1 MKKQLAVIT
10 VLTAASQVSAF
21 FKLWFTAR
29 IFGVGS
35 ELDGYNLALGLPTL
49 LSGVVAGFLQTGLFP
64 VRAKLKVAGN
74 PGDVDAFERAVLWGI
89 TSAGVVFT
97 VLLSL
102 GSPAIIP
109 ALAGRAPATVIAAMG
124 AAFPYLTMLVALNM
138 VGDCAGYLLAMR
150 NRFSIAAAAPIAN
163 GIIGGLLLAA
173 WPEGG
178 LTNLILGTV
187 LGLAVQ
193 VGICLWGLRST
204 GLRLSGPFP
213 ALERMR
219 SLTLEMLSLGAWIL
233 PGVVLSNLT
242 ASLPPIWVA
251 SFGEGANS
259 AFGYAYRLHSSV
271 VQLLIMASSPVI
283 LTHFADL
290 VANNEIAAVRVF
302 LGKAAAASAIIGVVA
317 TVLVGLIGA
326 PMLGLIFSG
335 RFDAEAASR
344 VAHHWWWMTT
354 GLAFLILGNV
364 FAKLWQS
371 QQRPRQLSIMAG
383 AGLIALVAT
392 FSLLRGLL
400 LEYSVAAAM
409 SASAV
414 AIVVLGIPYLRVGAQ
429 IFTQK
434 DKSSDVVSRRKET
447 RS

>member
-10 VLTAASQVSAF
+10 ILTAASQVSAF

-35 ELDGYNLALGLPTL
+35 ELDGYNLALVLPTL
-49 LSGVVAGFLQTGLFP
+49 ISGVMAGFLQTGLFP

-89 TSAGVVFT
+89 ASVGVVFAI
-97 VLLSL
+97 LLLL
-102 GSPAIIP
+102 GSHAIVS
-109 ALAGRAPATVIAAMG
+109 ALASRAPPTVIAAMG
-124 AAFPYLTMLVALNM
+124 VAFPYLAIIVALNM
-138 VGDCAGYLLAMR
+138 VGDCVGYLLAMR
-150 NRFSIAAAAPIAN
+150 NRFAIAAAAPIAN

-173 WPEGG
+173 WPQGG
-178 LTNLILGTV
+178 LTNLVLGTV
-187 LGLAVQ
+187 LGLTAQ

-204 GLRLSGPFP
+204 GLHLSGPLP
-213 ALERMR
+213 AMERMR
-219 SLTLEMLSLGAWIL
+219 SLTKEMLVLGAWIL
-233 PGVVLSNLT
+233 PGVILSNLT
-242 ASLPPIWVA
+242 VSLPPIWVA

-283 LTHFADL
+283 LAHFADL
-290 VANNEIAAVRVF
+290 VASNEIAAVRAI
-302 LGKAAAASAIIGVVA
+302 LRKAAAVSAILGLLGV
-317 TVLVGLIGA
+317 VLVGLVGA
-326 PMLGLIFSG
+326 PVLGLIFGG

-344 VAHHWWWMTT
+344 VADHWWWMTT
-354 GLAFLILGNV
+354 GLAFVILGNV

-371 QQRPRQLSIMAG
+371 QRRPRQISIMAG
-383 AGLIALVAT
+383 AGLIVLVAT
-392 FSLLRGLL
+392 FLLLKGQL

-414 AIVVLGIPYLRVGAQ
+414 TIVVLGIPYLSVWDANIYAGR
-429 IFTQK
+429 
-434 DKSSDVVSRRKET
+434 
-447 RS
+447 